1 MNRAIRTTC
10 PYCGVGCGVLASV
23 KEDGVVDVRGDPDH
37 PANFG
42 RLCSKGAALGETLGL
57 EERLLYPEIRGQRCD
72 WNTALDT
79 VAQGFSRAIRQHGPD
94 SVAFYV
100 SGQLL
105 TEDYYVANK
114 LMKGFIGSANID
126 TNSRLCMS
134 SSVAGHQ
141 RAFGADTVPGNYQDL
156 DLATLIVLVGSNT
169 AWCHPVLYQR
179 MRQAKENNP
188 DLKIVAID
196 PRRTATGEIA
206 DLHLPVKPGSDAL
219 LFNGLL
225 VYLHDSG
232 DDNPHF
238 TNAHTDG
245 RIAAVAAARA
255 SAPTPAAVAAGCDLP
270 EQDVLTFYRW
280 FSHNEKTVSAYSQ
293 GVNQTSSGTDKVNA
307 IINCHLLTGRIGR
320 PGMGPFSLTGQPNAM
335 GGREVGGLA
344 NQLAAHMNF
353 DVENVDR
360 VRRFWIASG
369 IARQPGLKA
378 VDLFR
383 AVEEGK
389 IKALWIMA
397 TNPVVSMPDA
407 DRVRRALAQ
416 CEFVVVSDCVRLT
429 DTTALAHVLL
439 PAEAWG
445 EKNGT
450 VTNSERRISR
460 QRAFLEPAGEA
471 RPDWWI
477 VGEVARRLGYAHAF
491 DYRSAADVFR
501 EHAALSGFENNGQR
515 DFDISGFE
523 SISDA
528 DYDAFPPRQWPV
540 TPERPEGTARFF
552 ADGRFYTE
560 TGKARFVAVTPRV
573 PGNVTDEEY
582 PLVLN
587 TGRVRD
593 HWHTLTRTGLSPK
606 LSMHT
611 LEPCAEIN
619 PHDARKRGVRDGAL
633 VSLATRWGEMLARAR
648 VTDTQKPGSVFA
660 PIHWND
666 QYARRARADALVN
679 PVTDPVSGQPE
690 FKHTPVDVAPYAP
703 AWHAFLLSRRQLA
716 IPDTSYCARATGKGF
731 WRYELA
737 GETTPE
743 DWPRWARALL
753 CAPVEN
759 GVHAVWIDYQ
769 DKSAGHYR
777 GARIFDNR
785 LESCLFIAAS
795 PEELPARDWLASL
808 FAKENL
814 SDVRAH
820 LLAGGLPSQ
829 RPAADGGVICSCFGV
844 GKNTII
850 DTIRE
855 KRLGSVEAVGELLKA
870 GTNCG
875 SCVPEIKALLRQAQS
890 AA

>member
-1 MNRAIRTTC
+1 MNHAIRTTC

-23 KEDGVVDVRGDPDH
+23 AADGAVDIRGDPDH

-42 RLCSKGAALGETLGL
+42 RLCSKGAALSETLGHA
-57 EERLLYPEIRGQRCD
+57 ERLLYPEIRGQRCA

-79 VAQGFSRAIRQHGPD
+79 VAENFFRVIRQHGPD

-156 DLATLIVLVGSNT
+156 ELATLIVLIGSNT

-179 MRQAKENNP
+179 IRQAKETNP
-188 DLKIVAID
+188 DLKIVVID
-196 PRRTATGEIA
+196 PRRTATCEIA
-206 DLHLPVKPGSDAL
+206 DLHLPVKPGTDAL

-225 VYLHDSG
+225 IYLHDNG
-232 DDNPHF
+232 DDNPYF
-238 TNAHTDG
+238 TNTHTEG
-245 RIAAVAAARA
+245 RIAALATARA
-255 SAPTPAAVAAGCDLP
+255 SAPNSASVAAACGLK
-270 EQDVLTFYRW
+270 EHDVAQFYRW
-280 FSHNEKTVSAYSQ
+280 FSINEKTVSVYSQ
-293 GVNQTSSGTDKVNA
+293 GINQSSSGTDKVNA

-320 PGMGPFSLTGQPNAM
+320 PGMGPFSVTGQPNAM

-353 DVENVDR
+353 HAQNVDR
-360 VRRFWIASG
+360 VRRFWNAPG

-378 VDLFR
+378 VELFR
-383 AVEEGK
+383 AIEAGR

-397 TNPVVSMPDA
+397 TNPVVSLPDA
-407 DRVRRALAQ
+407 DRVRRALGQ
-416 CEFVVVSDCVRLT
+416 CEFVVVSDCVRMT
-429 DTTALAHVLL
+429 DTTAYAHVLL
-439 PAEAWG
+439 PANAWG

-460 QRAFLEPAGEA
+460 QREFLKPPGEA
-471 RPDWWI
+471 RPDWWMI
-477 VGEVARRLGYAHAF
+477 SEVAKRMGYAAAF
-491 DYRSAADVFR
+491 GYHSPAEIFR
-501 EHAALSGFENNGQR
+501 EHAALSGFENNGRR
-515 DFDISGFE
+515 DFDIGALG
-523 SISDA
+523 SISDEKF
-528 DYDAFPPRQWPV
+528 DTLSPLQWPV
-540 TPERPEGTARFF
+540 TPERPQGTARLF
-552 ADGRFYTE
+552 ADGRFYRE
-560 TGKARFVAVTPRV
+560 NGKARFVSVMPRAPV
-573 PGNVTDEEY
+573 NTTDEDY

-593 HWHTLTRTGLSPK
+593 HWHTLTRTGLSPR

-611 LEPCAEIN
+611 LEPLADIHPN
-619 PHDARKRGVRDGAL
+619 DAQGLGIQDRAL
-633 VSLATRWGEMLARAR
+633 ICLATRWGEMLARAH
-648 VTDTQKPGSVFA
+648 VTDTQKPGSVFV

-666 QYARRARADALVN
+666 QYAQRARADALVN
-679 PVTDPVSGQPE
+679 PATDPISGQPE
-690 FKHTPVDVAPYAP
+690 FKHTPVSVAPYKP
-703 AWHAFLLSRRQLA
+703 AWHAFLLSRRRLS
-716 IPDTSYCARATGKGF
+716 IPEISYCVRATGQGF

-743 DWPRWARALL
+743 DWPRWARTLL
-753 CAPVEN
+753 CTPVEN
-759 GVHAVWIDYQ
+759 GVRAEWIDFL
-769 DKSAGHYR
+769 DRGAGHYR
-777 GARIFDNR
+777 GARLLNNR
-785 LESCLFIAAS
+785 LESCLFVAPTA
-795 PEELPARDWLASL
+795 ELPARDWLASL
-808 FAKENL
+808 FSRENV

-820 LLAGGLPSQ
+820 LLAGRPPSQ
-829 RPAADGGVICSCFGV
+829 RTAMNGGVVCSCFGV
-844 GKNTII
+844 GKNKII
-850 DTIRE
+850 DAIRE
-855 KRLGSVEAVGELLKA
+855 KRLGSVEAVGALLKA

-875 SCVPEIKALLRQAQS
+875 SCVPEIKALLRQAQV